1 MPAFISEIR
10 QPVHKPS
17 AHRLQSPDGPFRVDV
32 KCSRGVR
39 AGEGR
44 EGKKPRPLHSLDL
57 LDPCFDPTKTYSEAQ
72 HASYVRSC
80 VSTASVPQP
89 RPRFVP
95 DWPAFEV
102 SSPFSMPRQATT
114 HRLQYNWLPE
124 RATTPVR
131 SGKRDESYEEPTHD
145 Q

>member
-32 KCSRGVR
+32 RWSRGVR
-39 AGEGR
+39 AREGC

-57 LDPCFDPTKTYSEAQ
+57 LYPVFDPTKTYSEAQ

-80 VSTASVPQP
+80 VFTTSVPQP

-95 DWPAFEV
+95 DWPAFED
-102 SSPFSMPRQATT
+102 SSPFSLSRQTRT
-114 HRLQYNWLPE
+114 PGLQYNWFPE
-124 RATTPVR
+124 RGINPVR